1 MGGKEGN
8 GDSGWVKI
16 GIIKWGKKN
25 ISFLGVVY
33 YSFNEV
39 LELMFDD

>member
-8 GDSGWVKI
+8 GDSGWAKT

-25 ISFLGVVY
+25 ISFLGAAY
-33 YSFNEV
+33 YSSNEV
-39 LELMFDD
+39 LELMSDD